1 MRRYQVHPQVN
12 GGLRTFMPVENIVG
26 GGIEATYWK
35 GFDTFGY
42 RPYIMSLYEDLSA
55 KPL

>member
-1 MRRYQVHPQVN
+1 MRCYQVHPQVN
-12 GGLRTFMPVENIVG
+12 GGLRTFTPVENTIG

-35 GFDTFGY
+35 GYDTFGY
-42 RPYIMSLYEDLSA
+42 RPYIMDLYEEISA